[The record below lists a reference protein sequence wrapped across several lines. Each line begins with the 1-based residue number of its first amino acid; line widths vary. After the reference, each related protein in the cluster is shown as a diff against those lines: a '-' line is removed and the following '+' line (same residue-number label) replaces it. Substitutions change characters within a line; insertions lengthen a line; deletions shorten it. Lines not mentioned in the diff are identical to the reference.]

1 MLAKIY
7 HAINLVILIGVLAI
21 FICFPIL
28 LWVLGEAEYIQQHFN
43 FFLWN
48 ESDLLPLFTRLSVV
62 YLIIVSLYKYIR
74 YRTFIWQRKRTWRN
88 L

>member
-28 LWVLGEAEYIQQHFN
+28 LWVLGEAEYIEQHFN

-62 YLIIVSLYKYIR
+62 YLICLLY
-74 YRTFIWQRKRTWRN
+74 TSDAADE
-88 L
+88 